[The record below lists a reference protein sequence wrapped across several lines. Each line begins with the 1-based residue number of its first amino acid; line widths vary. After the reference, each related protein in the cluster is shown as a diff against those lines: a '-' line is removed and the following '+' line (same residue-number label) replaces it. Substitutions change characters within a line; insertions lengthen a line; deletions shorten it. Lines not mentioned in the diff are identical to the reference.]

1 MGKLLKI
8 IIALLII
15 AVAAF
20 IVRSIFFANI
30 DVENM
35 VEGALDRADTVVE
48 DTLDKAD
55 NAVEDALDKADNAV
69 EDALDKAEDKVDK
82 ALNR

>member
-1 MGKLLKI
+1 MGNRLKI
-8 IIALLII
+8 IIAFVVI
-15 AVAAF
+15 AVAAC
-20 IVRSIFFANI
+20 IIRSIFFANI
-30 DVENM
+30 DVENV
-35 VEGALDRADTVVE
+35 VEGALERADTVVE

-55 NAVEDALDKADNAV
+55 NAVENALDKADNAM

>member
-8 IIALLII
+8 IIALVVI

-20 IVRSIFFANI
+20 IIRSIFFANV
-30 DVENM
+30 DVENV

-55 NAVEDALDKADNAV
+55 NAVEDALDKA
-69 EDALDKAEDKVDK
+69 EEKVDK